1 MEPHEIHQMVL
12 FIKKQLITNFTSREK
27 QILNLICKG
36 LNNEQIADLIHLSPK
51 TVEKHK
57 SSLFHKT
64 ETFNTV
70 NLVIYAFKNQL
81 TSL

>member
-1 MEPHEIHQMVL
+1 LYKEKER
-12 FIKKQLITNFTSREK
+12 KSGEQLLDKFTPREK
-27 QILNLICKG
+27 EILNLICKG
-36 LNNEQIADLIHLSPK
+36 LNNEQIAELIHLSPK

-57 SSLFHKT
+57 SNLFQKT

-81 TSL
+81 ISL